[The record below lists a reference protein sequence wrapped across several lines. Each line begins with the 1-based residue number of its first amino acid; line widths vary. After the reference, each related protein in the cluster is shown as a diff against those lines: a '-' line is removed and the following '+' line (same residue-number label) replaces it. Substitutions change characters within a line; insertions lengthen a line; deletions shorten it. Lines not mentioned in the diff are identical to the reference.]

1 MEINITLVL
10 QVMQFMCVYYFLYTF
25 LFVPACKI
33 LDEQA
38 EYKNNLYKNL
48 ECQQQVKDELLQD
61 AHVKKDAFKAVLL
74 QEVSDNA
81 VRSVR
86 QVSTFGLVLNNV
98 EKTQLSEENK
108 QEAQAFLVDQL
119 SRIIKK

>member
-10 QVMQFMCVYYFLYTF
+10 QIVQFMSVYYFLYTF

-38 EYKNNLYKNL
+38 EYKNNLYKDL
-48 ECQQQVKDELLQD
+48 ECQQQVKDALLQD
-61 AHVKKDAFKAVLL
+61 ALVKKDAFKAYLL
-74 QEVSDNA
+74 QEISDNA
-81 VRSVR
+81 VRSAP
-86 QVSTFGLVLNNV
+86 QVSTFGLVLKGI
-98 EKTQLSEENK
+98 EKNQVSEVSK
-108 QEAQAFLVDQL
+108 KEAQAFLVEQL